1 MYRHRSAPVKPASVR
16 AARVAGRWRT
26 GRASRPTFG
35 RWGEVFGDDTVA
47 AAMIDRL
54 VHHAKVIS
62 FKGYSYRE
70 RGRDLG
76 RVPAANT
83 GNDQHQLTQ
92 WGALF
97 TRRTWA

>member
-1 MYRHRSAPVKPASVR
+1 
-16 AARVAGRWRT
+16 
-26 GRASRPTFG
+26 
-35 RWGEVFGDDTVA
+35 
-47 AAMIDRL
+47 MIDRL

-92 WGALF
+92 WGGALF